1 MDAIVLVGG
10 FGTRLR
16 PLTLTVPKN
25 LVPVAGVPLIERVVA
40 RLAAHGVER
49 VVLSLGYRP
58 DSFFAAFPDDTAAGV
73 PLTYVVEPEPLDTA
87 GAIRFAARDAG
98 LRDTFV
104 VANGD
109 VLTDLDITA
118 LIDAHRR
125 TGAEG
130 TVALTPVEDPSRFG
144 VVTTEADGRVTGFIE
159 KPACLDKP
167 APGTAP
173 TNLINAGTYV
183 FEHSVLGRIRADAKV
198 SLEREIF
205 PAMVADGSLFA
216 LASDRYWLDVGLP
229 DSYLR
234 ATTDLLDGS
243 RGAGPPAPG
252 ADRRAEGGWTL
263 GEPVVDPDADVDD
276 QSLLCDGCR
285 VGPGVEVRR
294 SAVGPA
300 SRVAGGARLSDAV
313 LLSGA
318 ILGEGA
324 HVERSI
330 IGPGAVVGAGAKV
343 TGLSVLGEGA
353 VIAAGASV
361 DAARLPT
368 WD

>member
-1 MDAIVLVGG
+1 VDAVVLVGG

-40 RLAAHGVER
+40 HLASHGIER

-58 DSFFAAFPDDTAAGV
+58 DSFFAAFPSNTAAGV
-73 PLTYVVEPEPLDTA
+73 PLTYVVEPAPLDTA
-87 GAIRFAARDAG
+87 GAIRFAAREAG
-98 LRDTFV
+98 VRDTFV

-109 VLTDLDITA
+109 VLTDLDVTA
-118 LIDAHRR
+118 LVDAHHF
-125 TGAEG
+125 TGAEA
-130 TVALTPVEDPSRFG
+130 TIALTPVDDPSRFG
-144 VVTTEADGRVTGFIE
+144 VVTTDADGRVTDFVE
-159 KPACLDKP
+159 KP
-167 APGTAP
+167 APGEAP

-183 FEHSVLGRIRADAKV
+183 FEASVLGRIAAEGKV
-198 SLEREIF
+198 SVERQVF
-205 PAMVADGSLFA
+205 PAIATEGRLFA
-216 LASDRYWLDVGLP
+216 IPSDRYWLDVGLP
-229 DSYLR
+229 ESYLQ

-263 GEPVVDPDADVDD
+263 GNPVVEPGAEIDD

-285 VGPGVEVRR
+285 VGPAVDVRR
-294 SAVGPA
+294 SVVGPA
-300 SRVAGGARLSDAV
+300 SRVASGAQLQDAV
-313 LLSGA
+313 LLAGA

-324 HVERSI
+324 VVERSI
-330 IGPGAVVGAGAKV
+330 IGPGAVIGAGSKV
-343 TGLSVLGEGA
+343 TGLSVLGEGV
-353 VIAAGASV
+353 VIDPGTAV

-368 WD
+368 WDD

>member
-1 MDAIVLVGG
+1 MIGVVLVGG

-25 LVPVAGVPLIERVVA
+25 LVPVAGVPLIERVIA
-40 RLAAHGVER
+40 RLAAHGIDR

-87 GAIRFAARDAG
+87 GAIRFAVREAG

-118 LIDAHRR
+118 LIDTHRR

-130 TVALTPVEDPSRFG
+130 TIALTPVDDPSRFG
-144 VVTTEADGRVTGFIE
+144 VVTTDQSGRVSDFIE
-159 KPACLDKP
+159 KPPK
-167 APGTAP
+167 GEAP

-183 FEHSVLGRIRADAKV
+183 FEHSVLRRIAADRRV

-205 PAMVADGSLFA
+205 PAMVADGTLFA
-216 LASDRYWLDVGLP
+216 VPSERYWLDVGLP

-234 ATTDLLDGS
+234 ATADLLDGS
-243 RGAGPPAPG
+243 RDAGPPAPG

-263 GEPVVDPDADVDD
+263 GEPVVDPTAAIDD

-285 VGPGVEVRR
+285 VGANVEARR
-294 SAVGPA
+294 SVVGPA
-300 SRVAGGARLSDAV
+300 SRVADGVRLDDAV
-313 LLSGA
+313 LLAGA

-324 HVERSI
+324 VVERSI
-330 IGPGAVVGAGAKV
+330 VGPGAVVGAGAKV
-343 TGLSVLGEGA
+343 SGLSILGEGA
-353 VIAAGASV
+353 VIAAGTSV
-361 DAARLPT
+361 DAGRLPT
-368 WD
+368 WDD

>member
-1 MDAIVLVGG
+1 MDAVVLVGG

-16 PLTLTVPKN
+16 PLTLTIPKN
-25 LVPVAGVPLIERVVA
+25 LVPVAGVPLIERVID
-40 RLAAHGVER
+40 RLAAHGIER

-58 DSFFAAFPDDTAAGV
+58 DSFFAAFPDDLAGGV
-73 PLTYVVEPEPLDTA
+73 PLTYVVEPEPLDTG
-87 GAIRFAARDAG
+87 GAIRFAAKEAG
-98 LRDTFV
+98 LHDTFV

-109 VLTDLDITA
+109 VLTDLDLTA

-144 VVTTEADGRVTGFIE
+144 VVTTDANGRVTDFIE
-159 KPACLDKP
+159 KPP
-167 APGTAP
+167 PGDAP

-183 FEHSVLGRIRADAKV
+183 FEASVLGRVRPDKKV
-198 SLEREIF
+198 SVEREVF
-205 PAMVADGSLFA
+205 PAMVDDRTLFA
-216 LASDRYWLDVGLP
+216 LASDSYWLDVGLP
-229 DSYLR
+229 DSYLQ

-263 GEPVVDPDADVDD
+263 GEPVVDPEATVDD

-285 VGPGVEVRR
+285 VGADVEVRR
-294 SAVGPA
+294 SVVGPA
-300 SRVAGGARLSDAV
+300 SRVASGAQLEDAV

-318 ILGEGA
+318 IIGEGA
-324 HVERSI
+324 IVERSI

-343 TGLSVLGEGA
+343 TSLSVIGEGT
-353 VIAAGASV
+353 VIEPGASV
-361 DAARLPT
+361 DAGRLPT

>member
-25 LVPVAGVPLIERVVA
+25 LVPVAGVALIERVVA
-40 RLAAHGVER
+40 RLSAHGVER

-58 DSFFAAFPDDTAAGV
+58 DSFFAAFPDDAAAGV

-118 LIDAHRR
+118 LIDSHRR

-144 VVTTEADGRVTGFIE
+144 VVTTDAAGRVTAFIE
-159 KPACLDKP
+159 KPA
-167 APGTAP
+167 AGTTP

-183 FEHSVLGRIRADAKV
+183 FERSVLGRIRADEKV
-198 SLEREIF
+198 SLEREVF

-294 SAVGPA
+294 SVVGPA
-300 SRVAGGARLSDAV
+300 SRVAEGARLSDAV

-324 HVERSI
+324 YVERSI

-353 VIAAGASV
+353 VIAAGTSV

>member
-1 MDAIVLVGG
+1 MDAVVLVGG

-40 RLAAHGVER
+40 GLAAHGVDR

-58 DSFFAAFPDDTAAGV
+58 DSFFAAFPDDIAGGI
-73 PLTYVVEPEPLDTA
+73 PLTYVVEPEPLDTG
-87 GAIRFAARDAG
+87 GAIRFAARQAG
-98 LRDTFV
+98 LRDTFL

-109 VLTDLDITA
+109 VLTDLDFTA

-125 TGAEG
+125 TGAEA
-130 TVALTPVEDPSRFG
+130 TIALTPVEDPSRFG
-144 VVTTEADGRVTGFIE
+144 VVTTSADGRVTDFIE
-159 KPACLDKP
+159 KP

-183 FEHSVLGRIRADAKV
+183 FEASVLGRIPADRKV
-198 SLEREIF
+198 SVEREVF
-205 PAMVADGSLFA
+205 PAMVEAGTVFA
-216 LASDRYWLDVGLP
+216 LASERYWLDVGLP
-229 DSYLR
+229 DSYLQ
-234 ATTDLLDGS
+234 ASTDLLDGT
-243 RGAGPPAPG
+243 RGAGPPTPG

-263 GEPVVDPDADVDD
+263 GEPVVDPEADIDD

-285 VGPGVEVRR
+285 IGADVEARR
-294 SAVGPA
+294 SVVGPA
-300 SRVAGGARLSDAV
+300 SRVAEGARLCDAV
-313 LLSGA
+313 LLAGA

-324 HVERSI
+324 VVERSI

-353 VIAAGASV
+353 VIPPGTSV
-361 DAARLPT
+361 DGARLPT
-368 WD
+368 WDV

>member
-1 MDAIVLVGG
+1 VDAVVLVGG

-25 LVPVAGVPLIERVVA
+25 LVPVAGVPLIERVIA
-40 RLAAHGVER
+40 GLAAHGVGR

-58 DSFFAAFPDDTAAGV
+58 DSFFAAFGDDTAAGV

-87 GAIRFAARDAG
+87 GAIRFAAKEAG

-118 LIDAHRR
+118 LIDFHRR
-125 TGAEG
+125 NGAEA
-130 TVALTPVEDPSRFG
+130 TIALTPVDDPSRFG
-144 VVTTEADGRVTGFIE
+144 VVTTDTKGRVTDFLE
-159 KPACLDKP
+159 KP
-167 APGTAP
+167 APGEAP

-183 FEHSVLGRIRADAKV
+183 VEPSVLSRIKPDGKV
-198 SLEREIF
+198 SVEREVF
-205 PAMVADGSLFA
+205 PAMATEGKLFA
-216 LASDRYWLDVGLP
+216 LASHAYWLDVGLP
-229 DSYLR
+229 DSYMK
-234 ATTDLLDGS
+234 ATSDLLDGT

-252 ADRRAEGGWTL
+252 ADRRAEGGWIL
-263 GEPVVDPDADVDD
+263 GEPIIDLGADIDD

-285 VGPGVEVRR
+285 VGAGVEARR
-294 SAVGPA
+294 SVVGPA
-300 SRVAGGARLSDAV
+300 SRIAQGVRLEDAV

-324 HVERSI
+324 VVERSI

-353 VIAAGASV
+353 VIAPGTSV
-361 DAARLPT
+361 DAARLPP
-368 WD
+368 WDD

>member
-1 MDAIVLVGG
+1 VDAVVLVGG

-25 LVPVAGVPLIERVVA
+25 LVPVAGVPLIERVIAHLVT
-40 RLAAHGVER
+40 HGVDR

-58 DSFFAAFPDDTAAGV
+58 DSFFAAFPSNTAAGV

-87 GAIRFAARDAG
+87 GAIRFAAKAAG
-98 LRDTFV
+98 VRDTFV

-118 LIDAHRR
+118 LIDSHHR
-125 TGAEG
+125 TGAEA
-130 TVALTPVEDPSRFG
+130 TIALTPVDDPSRFG
-144 VVTTEADGRVTGFIE
+144 VVTTDAGLRVTDFVE
-159 KPACLDKP
+159 KP
-167 APGTAP
+167 APGEAP

-183 FEHSVLGRIRADAKV
+183 FERSVLGRIAVDRRV
-198 SLEREIF
+198 SVEREVF
-205 PAMVADGSLFA
+205 PAMVAEGTLFA
-216 LASDRYWLDVGLP
+216 MASDRYWLDVGLP

-234 ATTDLLDGS
+234 ATMDLLDGS

-252 ADRRAEGGWTL
+252 SDRRAEGGWTQ
-263 GEPVVDPDADVDD
+263 GEPVVDPGAEVDD

-285 VGPGVEVRR
+285 VAEAVDIRR
-294 SAVGPA
+294 SVVGPA
-300 SRVAGGARLSDAV
+300 SRVAAGARLEDAV
-313 LLSGA
+313 LLAGA

-324 HVERSI
+324 VVEGSI
-330 IGPGAVVGAGAKV
+330 VGPGAVVGAGAKV

-353 VIAAGASV
+353 VIAPGSSV
-361 DAARLPT
+361 DAARLPP

>member
-1 MDAIVLVGG
+1 MDAVVLVGG

-40 RLAAHGVER
+40 HLAAHGVDR

-58 DSFFAAFPDDTAAGV
+58 DSFFAAFPSNMAAGI

-87 GAIRFAARDAG
+87 GAIRFAAKDAG
-98 LRDTFV
+98 VKDTFV

-109 VLTDLDITA
+109 VLTDLDVTA
-118 LIDAHRR
+118 LVDTHRR
-125 TGAEG
+125 TGAEA
-130 TVALTPVEDPSRFG
+130 TIALTPVDDPSRFG
-144 VVTTEADGRVTGFIE
+144 VVTTDAKGRVTDFVE
-159 KPACLDKP
+159 KP
-167 APGTAP
+167 APGEAP

-183 FEHSVLGRIRADAKV
+183 LEPSVLGRIAADRKV
-198 SLEREIF
+198 SVEREVF
-205 PAMVADGSLFA
+205 PAMVAAGTLFA
-216 LASDRYWLDVGLP
+216 LASDTYWLDVGLP
-229 DSYLR
+229 DSYVK
-234 ATTDLLDGS
+234 ATTDLLDGT

-263 GEPVVDPDADVDD
+263 GEPVVQPGAVVDD

-285 VGPGVEVRR
+285 VADGVDIRR
-294 SAVGPA
+294 SVVGPA
-300 SRVAGGARLSDAV
+300 ARIAAGAQLDDAV
-313 LLSGA
+313 LLAGA

-324 HVERSI
+324 VVERSI
-330 IGPGAVVGAGAKV
+330 IGPGAVIGAGAKV
-343 TGLSVLGEGA
+343 TGLSVLGEGV
-353 VIAAGASV
+353 VIAPGSSA

-368 WD
+368 WDD

>member
-1 MDAIVLVGG
+1 MDAVVLVGG

-16 PLTLTVPKN
+16 PLTLTIPKN
-25 LVPVAGVPLIERVVA
+25 LVPVAGVPLIERVIA
-40 RLAAHGVER
+40 GLASHGVER

-58 DSFFAAFPDDTAAGV
+58 DSFFAAFPDDSAAGV
-73 PLTYVVEPEPLDTA
+73 PLTYVVEPHPLDTA
-87 GAIRFAARDAG
+87 GALRFAARDAG
-98 LRDTFV
+98 LRETFV

-118 LIDAHRR
+118 LVDSHRR
-125 TGAEG
+125 TGAEA
-130 TVALTPVEDPSRFG
+130 TIALTPVDDPSRFG
-144 VVTTEADGRVTGFIE
+144 VVTTDPGRRVTEFVE
-159 KPACLDKP
+159 KP
-167 APGTAP
+167 APGEAP

-183 FEHSVLGRIRADAKV
+183 LEQSVLNRIQPDRKV
-198 SLEREIF
+198 SVEREVF
-205 PAMVADGSLFA
+205 PAMVAEGTLFA
-216 LASDRYWLDVGLP
+216 LASHSYWLDVGLP
-229 DSYLR
+229 DSYLK
-234 ATTDLLDGS
+234 ATTDLLDGT

-252 ADRRAEGGWTL
+252 ADRRSEGGWTL
-263 GEPVVDPDADVDD
+263 GEPVVDPGADIDD

-285 VGPGVEVRR
+285 VGAGVEARR
-294 SAVGPA
+294 SVVGPA
-300 SRVAGGARLSDAV
+300 SRVADGARLDDAV

-324 HVERSI
+324 FVERSI

-353 VIAAGASV
+353 VIAPGTSV

-368 WD
+368 WDD

>member
-1 MDAIVLVGG
+1 VDAIVLVGG

-40 RLAAHGVER
+40 HLAAHGVDR

-58 DSFFAAFPDDTAAGV
+58 DSFFAAFPSNTAAGV

-87 GAIRFAARDAG
+87 GAVRFAAKEAG
-98 LRDTFV
+98 VRETFV

-109 VLTDLDITA
+109 VLTDLDVTA
-118 LIDAHRR
+118 LIDAHCF
-125 TGAEG
+125 TGAEA
-130 TVALTPVEDPSRFG
+130 TLALTPVDDPSRFG
-144 VVTTEADGRVTGFIE
+144 VVTTDADGRVTDFVE
-159 KPACLDKP
+159 KP
-167 APGTAP
+167 APGEAP

-183 FEHSVLGRIRADAKV
+183 FEPSLLGRIEGGRKV
-198 SLEREIF
+198 SVEREVF
-205 PAMVADGSLFA
+205 PAIVAEGKLFA
-216 LASDRYWLDVGLP
+216 LPSDSYWLDVGLP
-229 DSYLR
+229 ESYLK

-252 ADRRAEGGWTL
+252 ADRRSEGGWTL
-263 GEPVVDPDADVDD
+263 GEPVVEPGADVDD

-285 VGPGVEVRR
+285 VGDGVDIRR
-294 SAVGPA
+294 SVVGPA
-300 SRVAGGARLSDAV
+300 SRVGAGASLEDAV
-313 LLSGA
+313 LLAGA

-324 HVERSI
+324 VVERSI
-330 IGPGAVVGAGAKV
+330 VGPGAVIGAGAKV
-343 TGLSVLGEGA
+343 TGLSVLGEGF
-353 VIAAGASV
+353 VIEAGTSV

-368 WD
+368 WDD

>member
-1 MDAIVLVGG
+1 MDAVVLVGG

-25 LVPVAGVPLIERVVA
+25 LVPVAGVPLIERVIA
-40 RLAAHGVER
+40 HLAAHGVDR

-58 DSFFAAFPDDTAAGV
+58 DSFFAAFPSNTAAGV
-73 PLTYVVEPEPLDTA
+73 PLVYVVEPEPLDTA
-87 GAIRFAARDAG
+87 GAIRFAAKDAG
-98 LRDTFV
+98 VRDTFV

-109 VLTDLDITA
+109 VLTDLDVSA
-118 LIDAHRR
+118 LIDAHRF
-125 TGAEG
+125 TGAEA
-130 TVALTPVEDPSRFG
+130 TIALTPVDDPSRFG
-144 VVTTEADGRVTGFIE
+144 VVTTDPSGRVTDFIE
-159 KPACLDKP
+159 KP

-183 FEHSVLGRIRADAKV
+183 FEPSVLGRIPADRRV
-198 SLEREIF
+198 SVEREIF
-205 PAMVADGSLFA
+205 PSLVAAGTLFA
-216 LASDRYWLDVGLP
+216 VASKRYWLDVGLP
-229 DSYLR
+229 DSYLL
-234 ATTDLLDGS
+234 AVTDLLDGS

-252 ADRRAEGGWTL
+252 ADRRSEGGWTL
-263 GEPVVDPDADVDD
+263 GEPVVEAGAHVDD

-285 VGPGVEVRR
+285 IADDVEVHR
-294 SAVGPA
+294 SVIGPA
-300 SRVAGGARLSDAV
+300 SRVARDARIEDSV
-313 LLSGA
+313 LLAGA

-324 HVERSI
+324 FVQGSI

-353 VIAAGASV
+353 VIAPGASV
-361 DAARLPT
+361 DGVRLPT

>member
-1 MDAIVLVGG
+1 MDAVVLVGG

-40 RLAAHGVER
+40 HLAAHGIDR

-58 DSFFAAFPDDTAAGV
+58 DSFFAAFPSNMAAGI

-87 GAIRFAARDAG
+87 GAIRFAAKDAG
-98 LRDTFV
+98 VRDTFV

-109 VLTDLDITA
+109 VLTDLDVTA
-118 LIDAHRR
+118 LIDTHRR
-125 TGAEG
+125 TGAEA
-130 TVALTPVEDPSRFG
+130 TIALTPVDDPSRFG
-144 VVTTEADGRVTGFIE
+144 VVTTDASGRVTDFVE
-159 KPACLDKP
+159 KP
-167 APGTAP
+167 APGEAP

-183 FEHSVLGRIRADAKV
+183 LEPSVLGRIAADRKV
-198 SLEREIF
+198 SVEREVF
-205 PAMVADGSLFA
+205 PAMVAAGTLFA
-216 LASDRYWLDVGLP
+216 LASDTYWLDVGLP
-229 DSYLR
+229 DSYLK
-234 ATTDLLDGS
+234 ATTDLLDGT

-263 GEPVVDPDADVDD
+263 GEPVVQPGAAIDD

-285 VGPGVEVRR
+285 VADGVDIRR
-294 SAVGPA
+294 SVVGPA
-300 SRVAGGARLSDAV
+300 SRIAVGAKLDDAV
-313 LLSGA
+313 LLAGA

-324 HVERSI
+324 VVERSI
-330 IGPGAVVGAGAKV
+330 VGPGAVIGAGAKV
-343 TGLSVLGEGA
+343 TGLSVLGEGV
-353 VIAAGASV
+353 VIAPGSSA

-368 WD
+368 WDD